1 MRESFKI
8 AVLPLEVKLH
18 LGGYDKDG
26 QLLGVLSM
34 SSTVPLLLQ
43 GAISFIN
50 IYLVLLIIRVL
61 LSWFPTINWYNQPW
75 MTLSQLTDPYLN
87 LFRAIIPP
95 LGGID
100 FSPILAFLVLQFA
113 VTLLTT
119 VGSSSASFGF

>member
-1 MRESFKI
+1 
-8 AVLPLEVKLH
+8 
-18 LGGYDKDG
+18 
-26 QLLGVLSM
+26 M
-34 SSTVPLLLQ
+34 SSTVPLVVQ

-50 IYLVLLIIRVL
+50 IYLVLLICRVL

-87 LFRAIIPP
+87 LFRSIIPP

-113 VTLLTT
+113 ANLLTT
-119 VGSSSASFGF
+119 VGSSASFGF